1 MCVHLF
7 VQAVLRT
14 VASIGKKRAQQILE
28 YRAEFHRTHNLAIA
42 PFQNVKT
49 IYITHT
55 EIQMRHLACVQVEDL
70 KDAGIPESAIE
81 KILKE
86 NVASS
91 LEQLIGDLV

>member
-1 MCVHLF
+1 MYTYLVF
-7 VQAVLRT
+7 
-14 VASIGKKRAQQILE
+14 
-28 YRAEFHRTHNLAIA
+28 
-42 PFQNVKT
+42 KT
-49 IYITHT
+49 IIFSNTGMISLPGIIPLTQTYLLGTDHYQHT